1 MTSSPLSPIRAVL
14 FVPSEAHREALL
26 ADGVCGAR
34 VPSAYWHRGGIEAIP
49 EPGWRANPAHLP
61 PGNALVLAFDGR
73 VVREG
78 RDRLAYVML
87 DAAGWDPGSAAAA
100 PFWRA
105 VHVGT
110 RAAWRAVGFAWVLD
124 GEQNPIGF
132 GYPDNLPNDLVGV
145 FDVVRVCAARGLGR
159 VEVVRG

>member
-78 RDRLAYVML
+78 RDRAAYVL
-87 DAAGWDPGSAAAA
+87 AEAVGQDASGGVCWYESVGDFSLATPSDGGERFGAPGSPAGLPDDLRTAWAL
-100 PFWRA
+100 A
-105 VHVGT
+105 V
-110 RAAWRAVGFAWVLD
+110 
-124 GEQNPIGF
+124 
-132 GYPDNLPNDLVGV
+132 
-145 FDVVRVCAARGLGR
+145 VCAARGLGR
-159 VEVVRG
+159 VDVVRG